1 MKAGLWDYVRAAFNA
16 RPRGMFIAPNWVGVA
31 GFAMAGGF
39 VHPALWLVGAGLE
52 LGYLF
57 SLLNS
62 ARFRRFVN
70 GTKLAAAQGQW
81 RRQLDLVLRDL
92 DTVDQ
97 RRYRALEARCQGIL
111 ETLRRPEMNQG
122 LQDQAEGLGKL
133 LWIYLRLLRTKE
145 ALTRM
150 LNDSVDLQGDGLD
163 GRIAKLQKQM
173 GSPKMTD
180 ALRESLRGQAEIL
193 QQRLEK
199 QAEARQKL
207 VFLDAELARVEQQVE
222 LIREQAALAHDP
234 EAMSQ
239 RIDQIAATLGG
250 TTQWIQEQQQ
260 ILGQVEDLLAKPMPV
275 PLRAVAEG

>member
-1 MKAGLWDYVRAAFNA
+1 MK
-16 RPRGMFIAPNWVGVA
+16 
-31 GFAMAGGF
+31 
-39 VHPALWLVGAGLE
+39 E
-52 LGYLF
+52 
-57 SLLNS
+57 
-62 ARFRRFVN
+62 
-70 GTKLAAAQGQW
+70 
-81 RRQLDLVLRDL
+81 
-92 DTVDQ
+92 
-97 RRYRALEARCQGIL
+97 
-111 ETLRRPEMNQG
+111 G

-150 LNDSVDLQGDGLD
+150 LNDSVDLQGDGLET
-163 GRIAKLQKQM
+163 RIAKLHKQM

-207 VFLDAELARVEQQVE
+207 VFLDAELARIEQQVE

-234 EAMSQ
+234 GAMSQ

-250 TTQWIQEQQQ
+250 TQQWIREQQQ
-260 ILGQVEDLLAKPMPV
+260 LYGRVEDLLTEPPPV
-275 PLRAVAEG
+275 PLTPMPTAAKQVANE